1 MSSEINAEWSY
12 WYVVMTDIKS
22 EDTLLKD
29 TPWTSKKAIF
39 FSNYFDRL
47 NYDSDFLS
55 STLEILLKDTELIR
69 SYSL

>member
-47 NYDSDFLS
+47 KLRLRFSLVD
-55 STLEILLKDTELIR
+55 IR
-69 SYSL
+69 NLT